1 VLFGLLG
8 LRIPEPELR
17 KLEFMV
23 VLLISDCRY
32 CCWICC
38 CIMLCCWMV
47 WCSCSYYF
55 LCPCLRE
62 NRFF

>member
-1 VLFGLLG
+1 MLLVDSTPGGFYWSRLVGYPPPMNPWEVLFGLLG

-32 CCWICC
+32 CC
-38 CIMLCCWMV
+38 
-47 WCSCSYYF
+47 
-55 LCPCLRE
+55 
-62 NRFF
+62 